1 MLFKKIASILLLL
14 SAVLVAGALGYMLIE
29 GWAFFDGLYMTVITV
44 ASVGYGE
51 THPLSDN
58 GRIFTMFLIL
68 SGSGILLYTV
78 SMITAIFVEGE
89 LTDVLKRMKMSKAI
103 ERLDGHYIV
112 CGDSQTGR
120 YAIEELLR
128 TKKPLVVIET
138 DKAKIATLTERGILC
153 IDGDATTDAVLQS
166 AGVKRAKGLF
176 STLHTDAENLFVVL
190 TAKGL
195 NPDLRIVSKAVDEES
210 RQKLIKVGA
219 DRVIMPN
226 AIGGLRM
233 VSEMTRPSVVTF
245 LDIMMHSK
253 EKTIRVE
260 EIAIAAGSPWVG
272 KTLGES
278 GMLALP
284 DVTVVA
290 LVLKEGEAYRFNPPH
305 DTPIGPNTVIIVIGV
320 IDAIEQIRARCAPA
334 RAEPAAK
341 PMS

>member
-1 MLFKKIASILLLL
+1 MIFRKIASILFLLV
-14 SAVLVAGALGYMLIE
+14 AVLAAGATGYQLIE
-29 GWAFFDGLYMTVITV
+29 GWTFFDGLYMTVITV

-58 GRIFTMFLIL
+58 GRIFTIFLIL
-68 SGSGILLYTV
+68 SGSGILLYSI
-78 SMITAIFVEGE
+78 SMITAIIVEGE
-89 LTDVLKRMKMSKAI
+89 LTDVLKRMKMDKAI
-103 ERLDGHYIV
+103 ERLSGHYIV

-120 YAIEELLR
+120 YAIEELR
-128 TKKPLVVIET
+128 KTKRPFVVIET
-138 DKAKIATLTERGILC
+138 DKSKLSTLAERGILC

-166 AGVKRAKGLF
+166 AGVVRAKGLF

-195 NPDLRIVSKAVDEES
+195 NPELRIVSKAVDEES

-233 VSEMTRPSVVTF
+233 VSEMMRPSVVTF
-245 LDIMMHSK
+245 LDIMMRSK

-260 EIAIAAGSPWVG
+260 EIVVPVGSPWIG

-278 GMLALP
+278 GVLQQS

-290 LVLKEGEAYRFNPPH
+290 LVLREGEAYLFNPPH
-305 DTPIGPNTVIIVIGV
+305 DSPIVQGTVVITIGV
-320 IDAIEQIRARCAPA
+320 VDAIDEVRARCAPHH
-334 RAEPAAK
+334 AEPVTQPA
-341 PMS
+341 

>member
-1 MLFKKIASILLLL
+1 MLLKKFLGILFLLGAL
-14 SAVLVAGALGYMLIE
+14 LVAGAVGYMLIE
-29 GWAFFDGLYMTVITV
+29 DWNFFDGLYMTVITV

-51 THPLSDN
+51 THPLSDY
-58 GRIFTMFLIL
+58 GRVFTMFLIL
-68 SGSGILLYTV
+68 SGSGILLYSI

-103 ERLDGHYIV
+103 EQLNNHYIV

-120 YAIEELLR
+120 YTIEELLR
-128 TKKPLVVIET
+128 TKKPFVVIET
-138 DKAKIATLTERGILC
+138 DKTKIATLTERGILC
-153 IDGDATTDAVLQS
+153 VEGDATTDAILQS
-166 AGVKRAKGLF
+166 AGVVRARGLF

-195 NPDLRIVSKAVDEES
+195 NTNLRIVSKAVDEES

-245 LDIMMHSK
+245 LDIMMHSR

-260 EIAIAAGSPWVG
+260 EIAVPADSSWIG

-278 GMLALP
+278 GVLDEP

-290 LVLKEGEAYRFNPPH
+290 LVVREGESYMFNPPPES
-305 DTPIGPNTVIIVIGV
+305 PISSGTVIIVIGV
-320 IDAIEQIRARCAPA
+320 VDAIEKIRAHCSPSA
-334 RAEPAAK
+334 
-341 PMS
+341 